1 MEKENKIAIAGRI
14 AQAIAV
20 ERIYGFE
27 YGSGDNFGLHLLI
40 LACSPDGAKLTELD
54 PFVLMAINEEKT
66 SFRIYQASEIRRLQT
81 EDSIYHLS
89 ICCHSNL
96 LYEADEA
103 TPMPQFSVEDLRQ
116 VRLRSAAAYDSA
128 MLRVASFSEGAKFY
142 IEKNDDTVALFMLH
156 QVCELTCR
164 ALEIGLCGNEKR
176 SHQLEQHRKYLK
188 KLLPEFEIIPKEFDV
203 EAGRLMLNMMDKAYS
218 AVRYESGFSAEGI
231 DIQSVHQLALDFR
244 KYVEATIRLFLESG
258 DDIFEQEPISA
269 KIPLQVVEHMGQTSS
284 DEVLVG
290 ILEIITH
297 YLEPQAVYQ
306 LGMRTDSETQ
316 DGIFGNSAIISRI
329 GVHYDLL
336 VISEVANPYALNLQQ
351 HITHRCGE
359 GVSVLLLIH
368 GQNEFSK
375 AVQRGSSFFHAIAKS
390 GKLLL
395 GSEIPSKMIATD
407 ARRYSAEKLD
417 RSTLN
422 RNTRAEEFLRCS
434 GEMIDEGHMV
444 LSISLMSQAVEQ
456 ACLGLILKYLEY
468 KPNLCRVGHL
478 LDICGMFWP
487 QARLYFPTVLNNDR
501 SMYRRLS
508 DGQSNA
514 RYGIDEIDD
523 WSDAW
528 GLYRKTE
535 AFVGDVILL
544 SKNSLVT
551 AENPE

>member
-1 MEKENKIAIAGRI
+1 MEKENKIIIAGHI
-14 AQAIAV
+14 ADAIAV
-20 ERIYGFE
+20 ERIYGMEFL
-27 YGSGDNFGLHLLI
+27 YGGENCLHLIIVAL
-40 LACSPDGAKLTELD
+40 SSDGIKIGELEPFVRMAIKQNDKLT
-54 PFVLMAINEEKT
+54 FK
-66 SFRIYQASEIRRLQT
+66 IYDRSEIRKLQR
-81 EDSIYHLS
+81 EGSIYHLV
-89 ICCHSNL
+89 CCDVSNL
-96 LYEADEA
+96 LYEASGADE
-103 TPMPQFSVEDLRQ
+103 MPTFTKEMIKKWSVEAEANFR
-116 VRLRSAAAYDSA
+116 AAMS
-128 MLRVASFSEGAKFY
+128 RIASFDNGAKFF
-142 IEKNDDTVALFMLH
+142 IENTDTAVALFMLH
-156 QVCELTCR
+156 QVCELSCR
-164 ALEIGLCGNEKR
+164 ALEIGMCGREKR
-176 SHQLEQHRKYLK
+176 THNISQHLKFLRSMMPEIRIIPNDGLFDRGLLEQL
-188 KLLPEFEIIPKEFDV
+188 
-203 EAGRLMLNMMDKAYS
+203 DKAYS

-231 DIQSVHQLALDFR
+231 DIKAVYLLAEEFR
-244 KYVEATIRLFLESG
+244 NAVEAEMEILLAKADSIATHIPS
-258 DDIFEQEPISA
+258 DT
-269 KIPLQVVEHMGQTSS
+269 KIPLQLSEFTEQQTCG
-284 DEVLVG
+284 EEITG

-306 LGMRTDSETQ
+306 LGMRTDSDKQ
-316 DGIFGNSAIISRI
+316 DGIFDSSASIARS

-336 VISEVANPYALNLQQ
+336 VISEVAYPYGLNIQQ

-368 GQNEFSK
+368 GQNEFAK
-375 AVQRGSSFFHAIAKS
+375 AVSRGNSFFHAIAKS

-395 GSEIPSKMIATD
+395 GSKIPSKMVATD

-422 RNTRAEEFLRCS
+422 RNTRAEELLRCS

-468 KPNLCRVGHL
+468 KPNLCRVAHL
-478 LDICGMFWP
+478 LNICGMFWP
-487 QARLYFPTVLNNDR
+487 QARLYFPTVLNNDK

-508 DGQSNA
+508 EGQSNA

-535 AFVGDVILL
+535 AFVGDANLL
-544 SKNSLVT
+544 SRNSLVT